1 MMKIMLRSVVLG
13 ISIMLCSSYSIS
25 EQILFSEKVLFM
37 KSSDPRHVSFL
48 FENGEELSGVHLDVK
63 YSTLMKLEDSKEK
76 EYFNLVYAIESGL
89 KLKHINRSIDLRLVG
104 HISNHPINIILE
116 DCLEDASG
124 SSMFVDLCLKDN
136 IKLINI
142 EILRSVELLK
152 KGGKDIAHIQKAW
165 KELSKYQHEFIKKQ
179 YLELPGTKWGYKTT
193 KDMIAVDRNHL
204 NILNSWVES
213 LYSYQ
218 LQSE

>member
-1 MMKIMLRSVVLG
+1 MLRSVVLG
-13 ISIMLCSSYSIS
+13 IFIMLFSSYSIS
-25 EQILFSEKVLFM
+25 EQILFSDKVHFI

-48 FENGEELSGVHLDVK
+48 NENGEELSGVHLDVK
-63 YSTLMKLEDSKEK
+63 YSTLWKLEDSKEK

-89 KLKHINRSIDLRLVG
+89 RLKHITKPIELRLVG
-104 HISNHPINIILE
+104 QISNHPIDKILE
-116 DCLEDASG
+116 DCLEDAGG
-124 SSMFVDLCLKDN
+124 SSMFIDFCLRDN
-136 IKLINI
+136 NKLINI

-152 KGGKDIAHIQKAW
+152 KGGKDITHIQKAW

-213 LYSYQ
+213 LYAYQ

>member
-1 MMKIMLRSVVLG
+1 MIKIMLRSVVLG